1 MDVLFDLLMVI
12 TVGSGVFSSLCVIEI
27 LVEKIIVIKDY
38 KKPMAT
44 MVKE

>member
-1 MDVLFDLLMVI
+1 MDILFDLLMVI

-27 LVEKIIVIKDY
+27 LVEKVIALKGC

-44 MVKE
+44 LVRE